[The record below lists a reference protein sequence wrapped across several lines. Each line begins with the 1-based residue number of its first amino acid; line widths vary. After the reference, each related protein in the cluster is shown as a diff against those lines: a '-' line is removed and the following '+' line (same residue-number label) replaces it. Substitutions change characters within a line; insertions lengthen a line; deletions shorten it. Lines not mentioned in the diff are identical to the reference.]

1 MLINKL
7 ILKNLHVIEAL
18 GGGVYT
24 YFKDLS
30 YFFSQEDI
38 IKNHETIIIYNDKR
52 NEILPEK
59 IRDDFGYKIKLIKIN
74 MGKELNPIQDLISAY
89 KLTKLIR
96 NINPDTIHL
105 HSSKASVIGRLAS
118 FLSFKKHKLYYTPH
132 GYSFLRKDI
141 SATKRLLFKFIEKYT
156 QFILGGI
163 TIACGDTEYEIAK
176 TIGKAAI
183 VRNGINLNLIENK
196 YVPIDNEILVFGI
209 IGRITA
215 QKNPKLFN
223 EIALL
228 FPRYKFIWI
237 GDGELIHE
245 ITAPNIEITGWL
257 FNSDQVY
264 SQLNKIDVFLQT
276 SLWEGLP
283 IAILEGAAFRKPIV
297 ATNVIGNKD
306 VVVNGVNGF
315 LFNDIDSLKE
325 SFLLLEDKIF
335 RENMG
340 LNSYEIVKEKFDN
353 QKNFYELIKIYN
365 S

>member
-1 MLINKL
+1 MRVEIQNMKL
-7 ILKNLHVIEAL
+7 LK
-18 GGGVYT
+18 
-24 YFKDLS
+24 K
-30 YFFSQEDI
+30 
-38 IKNHETIIIYNDKR
+38 
-52 NEILPEK
+52 
-59 IRDDFGYKIKLIKIN
+59 
-74 MGKELNPIQDLISAY
+74 
-89 KLTKLIR
+89 
-96 NINPDTIHL
+96 
-105 HSSKASVIGRLAS
+105 
-118 FLSFKKHKLYYTPH
+118 
-132 GYSFLRKDI
+132 
-141 SATKRLLFKFIEKYT
+141 
-156 QFILGGI
+156 
-163 TIACGDTEYEIAK
+163 
-176 TIGKAAI
+176 IGKAKI
-183 VRNGINLNLIENK
+183 VRNGINLSLIENK
-196 YVPIDNEILVFGI
+196 YIPIDNEILTFGI

-237 GDGELIHE
+237 GDGELRDE

-283 IAILEGAAFRKPIV
+283 IAILEGAVFRKPIV

-335 RENMG
+335 REEMG

-353 QKNFYELIKIYN
+353 QKNFYELIKIYKT
-365 S
+365 